1 MLRTVHAAAAALVA
15 TLALTGAANALDI
28 KAGSPGKLVPTKVQ
42 LGIIPPVGNACPG
55 NGKLTAWVQTNR
67 PGKIDI
73 LIVRKNGAVAGPY
86 AVTTVKGANGVT
98 LGSYSQVLNVAQPI
112 NAEYRVVIA
121 GTGMVSNWV
130 PLVASC

>member
-1 MLRTVHAAAAALVA
+1 
-15 TLALTGAANALDI
+15 
-28 KAGSPGKLVPTKVQ
+28 
-42 LGIIPPVGNACPG
+42 
-55 NGKLTAWVQTNR
+55 
-67 PGKIDI
+67 
-73 LIVRKNGAVAGPY
+73 
-86 AVTTVKGANGVT
+86 VKGANGVT